1 MASAAYDAVN
11 KAWKATC
18 RVLFGQ
24 EAGDISDCAEWLAE
38 YEDRVRNEKSSVSGK
53 DVTLSQNDY
62 SKTARFRAF
71 DEVDFGA
78 KFQPLSINDMKD
90 IDSVIEA
97 LGERVYFTGN
107 VILGNSS
114 NVADSS
120 SVAESHFVLGSTM
133 VFDSKYVAY
142 AQYVR
147 RCDHVFGMMGSDKNI
162 HAAKSTGA
170 EMTRCFECHMVEA
183 LFDCY
188 YCAKVQNC
196 HDCMFCFGAENDSYL
211 IGNTKLLKEKYLAL
225 KKKLVSEIA
234 EHIRKNGRVF
244 SILELLQKAG
254 EYRPDSR
261 LKFAK
266 EMEVPTSLEP
276 VEKAFSQTTGLLL
289 GKKLSGIE
297 DYAGYLS
304 KHVPMNEIHPSALSG
319 SRTISC
325 GYRVHMLKLHDFSKR
340 MATDDE
346 LRGIGKVGVGEGALG
361 RLSVDAETAAN
372 VLHPVAYMN
381 LDKVAGQAINLRD
394 CSVVINAQDCYC
406 GSAFTWCKKC
416 AYCFWSS
423 VSEQVFGSACVFD
436 SSFCVKCFYSKKM
449 TRAFECDGCE
459 SCSDAYF
466 SHNCENVRDSMFCFN
481 AKNLTYAIGNGV
493 LEQDKYKEIKAA
505 LIAQLAGELEKRK
518 DLRWDIFGIG
528 SKR

>member
-1 MASAAYDAVN
+1 MASDTYNALN

-18 RVLFGQ
+18 RVLFG
-24 EAGDISDCAEWLAE
+24 EETGEIADCSEWLSE
-38 YEDRVRNEKSSVSGK
+38 YLDKTRNDKSSVSGK
-53 DVTLSQNDY
+53 SVTLSQNDY
-62 SKTARFRAF
+62 SKSARFRAF

-78 KFQPLSINDMKD
+78 KFQPLSINEMKD

-97 LGERVYFTGN
+97 IEERVYYTGN

-142 AQYVR
+142 SQYVR

-196 HDCMFCFGAENDSYL
+196 HDCMFCFGAENESYL
-211 IGNTKLLKEKYLAL
+211 IGNAKLPKEKYLAL
-225 KKKLVSEIA
+225 KKKLVLEIA
-234 EHIRKNGRVF
+234 ESIRKNGRVF

-254 EYRPDSR
+254 RYKPDSR

-266 EMEVPTSLEP
+266 EREIPTSLEP
-276 VEKAFSQTTGLLL
+276 IEKAFSQTTGLLL
-289 GKKLSGIE
+289 GKKLTGIE
-297 DYAGYLS
+297 SYAKYLS

-319 SRTISC
+319 SKTVSC

-340 MATDDE
+340 VATDEE
-346 LRGIGKVGVGEGALG
+346 LRQVGKVGVDAGVLEGLG
-361 RLSVDAETAAN
+361 MDAEKAASI
-372 VLHPVAYMN
+372 LHPVAYMN
-381 LDKVAGQAINLRD
+381 LDKVVGQAINLRD

-459 SCSDAYF
+459 SCSDTYF

-481 AKNLTYAIGNGV
+481 SKNLTYAIGNGV
-493 LEQDKYKEIKAA
+493 LEQDKYKGIKGA
-505 LIAQLAGELEKRK
+505 LIAQIGEELEGNKGLK
-518 DLRWDIFGIG
+518 WDIFNIG
-528 SKR
+528 SRR